1 VRNYLALLGWG
12 GADDQGVISTQELAE
27 RFELERVS
35 RNPAQFDERKLRWM
49 NGLYIREL
57 PLAELAARVTRFV
70 PEAVP
75 VGGPPGEPGAPHAG
89 EISGLDPER
98 FERAVAIS
106 QEKIQT
112 LADFWPLAGFLFE
125 DREPEPGAIER
136 WLDEGGRERLRA
148 TREALARAP
157 DFGEESVESA
167 LDGVQGALGCKAGE
181 IYQPLRVAMA
191 GRSVSPGIFESAALL
206 GREETLRRID
216 RALRL

>member
-1 VRNYLALLGWG
+1 
-12 GADDQGVISTQELAE
+12 VISTRELAE
-27 RFELERVS
+27 RFELEQVS

-49 NGLYIREL
+49 NGLYIREM
-57 PLAELAARVTRFV
+57 PVGELAGRVERFV
-70 PEAVP
+70 PETV
-75 VGGPPGEPGAPHAG
+75 
-89 EISGLDPER
+89 SDPER

-125 DREPEPGAIER
+125 DREPEEEAVER
-136 WLDEGGRERLRA
+136 WLDEGGRERLRQ

-157 DFGEESVESA
+157 DFEEASVESA
-167 LDGVQGALGCKAGE
+167 LNGVQEALGCKAGE